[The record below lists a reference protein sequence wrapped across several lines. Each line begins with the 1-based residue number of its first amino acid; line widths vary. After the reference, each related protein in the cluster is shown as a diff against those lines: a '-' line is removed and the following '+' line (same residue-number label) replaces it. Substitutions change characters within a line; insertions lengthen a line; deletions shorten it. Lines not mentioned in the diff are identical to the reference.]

1 MKAFYREN
9 AKSIAT
15 EIEKAQ
21 YLFTPTRRSGSFG
34 TGSSP
39 PSINDCTLS
48 KLMAGETKQRRCAKA
63 YASSKE

>member
-1 MKAFYREN
+1 MEN
-9 AKSIAT
+9 AKSTAT
-15 EIEKAQ
+15 EIKKTQ

-48 KLMAGETKQRRCAKA
+48 KLIAVEIKQRRCATV
-63 YASSKE
+63 YAS